1 MLAEPQETAKTTTL
15 STTGCTATSGVGVDR
30 QRLRNSPRR
39 LSGARARLLT
49 EREHT
54 CLTALLSHG
63 MAWWSET
70 EWLRGS
76 QERAL
81 ARTKIREAMRW
92 SVEAVLLCRQCGAVG
107 GP

>member
-1 MLAEPQETAKTTTL
+1 
-15 STTGCTATSGVGVDR
+15 
-30 QRLRNSPRR
+30 
-39 LSGARARLLT
+39 
-49 EREHT
+49 
-54 CLTALLSHG
+54 

-92 SVEAVLLCRQCGAVG
+92 SVEAVLLCRRRGTVG